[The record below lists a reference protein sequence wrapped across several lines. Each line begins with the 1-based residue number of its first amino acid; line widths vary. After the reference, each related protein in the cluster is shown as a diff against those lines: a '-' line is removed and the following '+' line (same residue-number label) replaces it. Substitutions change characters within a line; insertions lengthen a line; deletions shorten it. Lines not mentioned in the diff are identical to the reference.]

1 MATPTTTSA
10 WSVREIDP
18 TSFNG
23 LALKESVPL
32 PKLGDYDVLV
42 QIEAVSLNYRE
53 LAIPRGLYP
62 FAMSLPVVPGSDS
75 SGIAVAVGPKVTKIS
90 KGDRVYTLFNELHQ
104 AGEITPEG
112 VGSGLGGAV
121 DGTLRNYGVFPEHGL
136 VQAPQSLSAIEAST
150 LTCAPLTAWNA
161 LYGLQSKTVRA
172 VAAGATVVATTSSND
187 KVDALKKLGASHV
200 VNYREIPNWGEAA
213 RALTPKGLGFD
224 HILEIGGA
232 ASIAQSLKG
241 IKLGSVIT
249 IIGFLTSSDTQP
261 ALMEALNHLCIVR
274 GIFVG
279 SKVQFEEM
287 NRAIDSIK
295 LRPVVESKIF
305 SFEEVKEAYQYQWDR
320 KNFGKVVIQVGNK
333 PEACTV
339 RIYGWFPSLDICSSD
354 SAGFGESITVS
365 SLLKEIELVAVD
377 HIKTTATVILDGRVP
392 GRELLQRDAV
402 LGKDVGTRDALL
414 DKVKGI
420 AVIYHIGFV
429 VVVSRC
435 LW

>member
-1 MATPTTTSA
+1 MATPATTRA
-10 WSVREIDP
+10 WSIREID
-18 TSFNG
+18 TNSFDG
-23 LALKESVPL
+23 LELKESVPL
-32 PKLGDYDVLV
+32 PKLGDHDVLV

-75 SGIAVAVGPKVTKIS
+75 SGIAVAVGPKVTSIS
-90 KGDRVYTLFNELHQ
+90 K
-104 AGEITPEG
+104 
-112 VGSGLGGAV
+112 VGSGLGGAI

-161 LYGLQSKTVRA
+161 LYGLQSKAVRA
-172 VAAGATVVATTSSND
+172 GDWVLTQGTGGVSLAAIQFAIAAGATVVATTSSND
-187 KVDALKKLGASHV
+187 KVNALKKLGASHV
-200 VNYREIPNWGEAA
+200 INYRDTPNWGEAA

-241 IKLGSVIT
+241 IKLGGVIT
-249 IIGFLTSSDTQP
+249 IIGFLTSSDKQP

-295 LRPVVESKIF
+295 MKPVVESKIF

-320 KNFGKVVIQVGNK
+320 KNFGKVVVKIGN
-333 PEACTV
+333 
-339 RIYGWFPSLDICSSD
+339 
-354 SAGFGESITVS
+354 
-365 SLLKEIELVAVD
+365 
-377 HIKTTATVILDGRVP
+377 
-392 GRELLQRDAV
+392 
-402 LGKDVGTRDALL
+402 
-414 DKVKGI
+414 
-420 AVIYHIGFV
+420 
-429 VVVSRC
+429 
-435 LW
+435 

>member
-1 MATPTTTSA
+1 MATPATTRA
-10 WSVREIDP
+10 WSIREID
-18 TSFNG
+18 TNSFDG
-23 LALKESVPL
+23 LELKESVPL
-32 PKLGDYDVLV
+32 PKLGDHDVLV

-75 SGIAVAVGPKVTKIS
+75 SGIAVTVGPKVTSIS
-90 KGDRVYTLFNELHQ
+90 KGDRVCTLFNELHQ
-104 AGEITPEG
+104 AGDITPDG
-112 VGSGLGGAV
+112 VGSGLGGAI

-161 LYGLQSKTVRA
+161 LYGLQSKAVRA
-172 VAAGATVVATTSSND
+172 GDWVLTQGTGGVSLAAIQFAIAAGATVVATTSSND
-187 KVDALKKLGASHV
+187 KVNALKKLGASHV
-200 VNYREIPNWGEAA
+200 INYRDTPNWGEAA

-241 IKLGSVIT
+241 IKLGGVIT
-249 IIGFLTSSDTQP
+249 IIGFLTSSDKQP

-279 SKVQFEEM
+279 SKVQFEGM

-295 LRPVVESKIF
+295 MKPVVESKIF

-320 KNFGKVVIQVGNK
+320 KNFGKVVVKIGN
-333 PEACTV
+333 
-339 RIYGWFPSLDICSSD
+339 
-354 SAGFGESITVS
+354 
-365 SLLKEIELVAVD
+365 
-377 HIKTTATVILDGRVP
+377 
-392 GRELLQRDAV
+392 
-402 LGKDVGTRDALL
+402 
-414 DKVKGI
+414 
-420 AVIYHIGFV
+420 
-429 VVVSRC
+429 
-435 LW
+435 